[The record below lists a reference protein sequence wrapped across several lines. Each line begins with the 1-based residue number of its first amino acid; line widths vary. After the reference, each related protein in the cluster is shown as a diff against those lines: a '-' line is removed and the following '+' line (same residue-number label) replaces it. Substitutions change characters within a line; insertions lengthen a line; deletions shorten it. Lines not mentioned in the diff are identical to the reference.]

1 MIYHQFNN
9 VCQTSS
15 ILGRSWKND
24 QKKTQGIL
32 LQKGAGMAPLNIPE
46 FHEAIT
52 GNVAGKKSPL
62 AVAGAY
68 SWGAG
73 VVRLRFPS

>member
-1 MIYHQFNN
+1 
-9 VCQTSS
+9 
-15 ILGRSWKND
+15 
-24 QKKTQGIL
+24 
-32 LQKGAGMAPLNIPE
+32 MAPLNIPE

-73 VVRLRFPS
+73 VVGLRFPS